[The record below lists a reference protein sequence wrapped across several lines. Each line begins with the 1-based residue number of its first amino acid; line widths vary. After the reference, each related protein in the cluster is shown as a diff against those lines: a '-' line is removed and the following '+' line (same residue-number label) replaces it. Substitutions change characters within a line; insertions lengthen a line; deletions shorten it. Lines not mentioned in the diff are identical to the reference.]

1 MRNLVC
7 HDLEELHEQFHLA
20 VERLRQKPRMV
31 RSFFA
36 QAGLALG
43 KT

>member
-1 MRNLVC
+1 MRNLVT

-20 VERLRQKPRMV
+20 LDRLRQKPHMA

-36 QAGLALG
+36 QGSSIF
-43 KT
+43 